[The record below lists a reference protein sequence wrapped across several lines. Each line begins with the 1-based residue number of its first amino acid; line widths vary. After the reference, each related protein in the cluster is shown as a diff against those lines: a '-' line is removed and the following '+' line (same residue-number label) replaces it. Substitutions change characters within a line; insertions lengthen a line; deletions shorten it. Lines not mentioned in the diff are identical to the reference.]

1 MSSDSADTSPRSFSI
16 QLGSVELANINN
28 HLKEHPDQILLIPQL
43 RNMIA
48 AARIQQLK
56 PEDIR
61 TVDNNTPSSI
71 DNVIKYN
78 IEGLKSMWALT
89 RPAVLINPLSSCD
102 YIGARMNG
110 LDVLT
115 VGPRT
120 EAEIFALMAAGFN
133 SAKIRGLDLISY
145 SPFVDVGDMHDMPYR
160 DNRFDV
166 VILGWV
172 LAYSTDNPK
181 AVAEVLRVARPGAFI
196 AVGCEYNPLSN
207 EEVREQMKGQIDS
220 EVGTDVTRFDIT
232 DDILDL
238 FEGHVDR
245 VVFRHDVHP
254 TMRSNTGAIMVIFQL
269 PL

>member
-1 MSSDSADTSPRSFSI
+1 MSSDSADSSRSFSI
-16 QLGSVELANINN
+16 QLGPAEMAKINN
-28 HLKEHPDQILLIPQL
+28 HLQEHPDQILLIPEL

-48 AARIQQLK
+48 AARITQLK

-61 TVDNNTPSSI
+61 TVDGNTPSSVE
-71 DNVIKYN
+71 NVVKYN
-78 IEGLKSMWALT
+78 VEGLTSMWALQ
-89 RPAVLINPLSSCD
+89 RPALLINPLACCD
-102 YIGARMNG
+102 YIAARRQA

-145 SPFVDVGDMHDMPYR
+145 SPFVDVGDMHDMPYN
-160 DNRFDV
+160 DNTYDV

-172 LAYSTDNPK
+172 LAYSIDNPK
-181 AVAEVLRVARPGAFI
+181 AVSEVLRVARPGAFI

-207 EEVREQMKGQIDS
+207 EEVQAQLEGQIDADM
-220 EVGTDVTRFDIT
+220 GTDMTRFDTT

-238 FEGHVDR
+238 FEGHVDT

-254 TMRSNTGAIMVIFQL
+254 SMRANVGSIMVIFQL

>member
-1 MSSDSADTSPRSFSI
+1 MSSDSADATQSFSI
-16 QLGSVELANINN
+16 QLGPDVVAEINT
-28 HLKEHPDQILLIPQL
+28 HFRDYPDQILLIPKL

-56 PEDIR
+56 PEEIH
-61 TVDNNTPSSI
+61 TVDNQTPSSV
-71 DNVIKYN
+71 DNVIEYN
-78 IEGLKSMWALT
+78 VEGLKSMWALA
-89 RPAVLINPLSSCD
+89 RPALLINPLASCD
-102 YIGARMNG
+102 YIMTRMKN

-120 EAEIFALMAAGFN
+120 EAEIFALMAVGFDA
-133 SAKIRGLDLISY
+133 AKIRGLDLISY
-145 SPFVDVGDMHDMPYR
+145 SPFVDVGDMHDMPYG
-160 DNRFDV
+160 DNSFDV

-207 EEVREQMKGQIDS
+207 EEVQEQLEGKIDA
-220 EVGTDVTRFDIT
+220 EMGTDMTRFDTT

-238 FEGHVDR
+238 FEGHIDR

-254 TMRSNTGAIMVIFQL
+254 SMRAKVGGIMVIIQL

>member
-1 MSSDSADTSPRSFSI
+1 MSSDSADIPRPLSI
-16 QLGSVELANINN
+16 QLEPEVMAKINT
-28 HLKEHPDQILLIPQL
+28 HLQEHPDQILLIPEL
-43 RNMIA
+43 RQMIA
-48 AARIQQLK
+48 ATRIQKLK
-56 PEDIR
+56 PEEIF
-61 TVDNNTPSSI
+61 TVDNQTPSSV

-78 IEGLKSMWALT
+78 VEGLKSMWALS
-89 RPAVLINPLSSCD
+89 RPALLINPLGSCD
-102 YIGARMNG
+102 YIGSRMNG

-120 EAEIFALMAAGFN
+120 EAEIFALMAVGFN

-145 SPFVDVGDMHDMPYR
+145 SPFVDVGDMHDMPYT
-160 DNRFDV
+160 DNSYDV

-207 EEVREQMKGQIDS
+207 EEVNAQLEKEIDT
-220 EVGTDVTRFDIT
+220 EMGTDMTRFDKT
-232 DDILDL
+232 DEILDL
-238 FEGHVDR
+238 FEGHVDS

-254 TMRSNTGAIMVIFQL
+254 SMRAYAGSIMVIFQL

>member
-1 MSSDSADTSPRSFSI
+1 MSSDSADTPRSFSI
-16 QLGSVELANINN
+16 QLGPEEMANINN
-28 HLKEHPDQILLIPQL
+28 HLQEHPLDILFIPEL

-48 AARIQQLK
+48 ASRIEQLK

-61 TVDNNTPSSI
+61 TVDNQTPSSV

-78 IEGLKSMWALT
+78 VEGLKSMWALS
-89 RPAVLINPLSSCD
+89 RPALLINPLSSCS
-102 YIGARMNG
+102 YIMARRQG

-120 EAEIFALMAAGFN
+120 EAEIFALLAAGFN

-145 SPFVDVGDMHDMPYR
+145 SPFVDVGDMHDMPYQ
-160 DNRFDV
+160 DNSFDV

-181 AVAEVLRVARPGAFI
+181 AVGEALRVARPGAFI

-207 EEVREQMKGQIDS
+207 EEVREQLKGQIDS
-220 EVGTDVTRFDIT
+220 EVGTDVTRFDTT

-245 VVFRHDVHP
+245 VVFRHDVHQS
-254 TMRSNTGAIMVIFQL
+254 MRAHAGAIMVIFQL